1 MAPTGWY
8 AGFKTQM
15 AYWLYPHNDDN
26 PFSGINGGNLMGNEY
41 LMNQLFSNYY
51 FVVYFTSKIIDSRY
65 GKPQFQVNRYY
76 STDSNFQT

>member
-8 AGFKTQM
+8 AGLKTQM
-15 AYWLYPHNDDN
+15 AYWLYPKNDDN

-51 FVVYFTSKIIDSRY
+51 FVVYFTSKIIDSR
-65 GKPQFQVNRYY
+65 
-76 STDSNFQT
+76 